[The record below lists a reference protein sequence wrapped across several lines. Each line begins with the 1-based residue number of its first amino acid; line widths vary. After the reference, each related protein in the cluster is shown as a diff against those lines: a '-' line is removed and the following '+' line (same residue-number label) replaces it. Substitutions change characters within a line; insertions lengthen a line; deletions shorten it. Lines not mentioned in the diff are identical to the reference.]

1 MPVLKNIL
9 RKSTSPYQGLK
20 DFDVFVDTTDNKYFN
35 VSDFPDELTLGN
47 SSFLIEGSELLKTG
61 VVLKMEILDS
71 SNNVVFH
78 TPVDEYL
85 EGTARRVSIEAYS
98 TTKSGPA
105 TLTILGELDPSKTNV
120 PLSLQN
126 TYNVRYTKNF
136 FFNNTRLNT
145 RPIMFYGQPII
156 TASEKVIGITDS
168 VQTSTTQTLTGTV
181 EINVNIDSKSNKE
194 RRF

>member
-1 MPVLKNIL
+1 
-9 RKSTSPYQGLK
+9 
-20 DFDVFVDTTDNKYFN
+20 
-35 VSDFPDELTLGN
+35 VSDFPEELTLGN
-47 SSFLIEGSELLKTG
+47 SSFLIEGSELLKNG
-61 VVLKMEILDS
+61 VVLKIEVLDS

-98 TTKSGPA
+98 TTKPGPA
-105 TLTILGELDPSKTNV
+105 TLTILGELDPSKIDV
-120 PLSLQN
+120 PVSLQN

-136 FFNNTRLNT
+136 FFNTTKLNT

-156 TASEKVIGITDS
+156 TASEKVIGVTDS

-181 EINVNIDSKSNKE
+181 ELNVNIDNQLNKE
-194 RRF
+194 RSF

>member
-20 DFDVFVDTTDNKYFN
+20 DFDVFIYTTDNKYFN
-35 VSDFPDELTLGN
+35 VSDFPEELTLGN
-47 SSFLIEGSELLKTG
+47 SSFLIEGSELLKNG
-61 VVLKMEILDS
+61 VVLKIEVLDS

-98 TTKSGPA
+98 TTKPGPA
-105 TLTILGELDPSKTNV
+105 TLTILGELDPSKIDV
-120 PLSLQN
+120 PVSLQN

-136 FFNNTRLNT
+136 FFNTTKLNT

-156 TASEKVIGITDS
+156 TASEKVIGVTDS

-181 EINVNIDSKSNKE
+181 ELNVNIDNQLNKE
-194 RRF
+194 RSF

>member
-20 DFDVFVDTTDNKYFN
+20 DFDVFIDTTDNKYFN
-35 VSDFPDELTLGN
+35 VSDFPEELTLGN
-47 SSFLIEGSELLKTG
+47 SSFLIEGSELLKNG
-61 VVLKMEILDS
+61 VVLKIEVLDS

-98 TTKSGPA
+98 TTKPGPA
-105 TLTILGELDPSKTNV
+105 TLTILGELDPSKIDV
-120 PLSLQN
+120 PVSLQN

-136 FFNNTRLNT
+136 FFNTTKLNT

-156 TASEKVIGITDS
+156 TASEKVIGVTDS

-181 EINVNIDSKSNKE
+181 ELNVNIDNQLNKE
-194 RRF
+194 RSF

>member
-20 DFDVFVDTTDNKYFN
+20 DFDVFIDTTDNKYFN
-35 VSDFPDELTLGN
+35 VSDFPEELTLGN
-47 SSFLIEGSELLKTG
+47 SSFLIEGSELLKNG
-61 VVLKMEILDS
+61 VVLKIEVLDS

-98 TTKSGPA
+98 TTKPGPA
-105 TLTILGELDPSKTNV
+105 TLTILGELDPSKIDAPV
-120 PLSLQN
+120 SLQN

-136 FFNNTRLNT
+136 FFNTTKLNT

-156 TASEKVIGITDS
+156 TASEKVIGVTDS

-181 EINVNIDSKSNKE
+181 ELNVNIDNQLNKE
-194 RRF
+194 RSF